1 MGKGSMKNIMQT
13 MQASTLKELPIQ
25 TANLNN
31 WMTLLRIYL
40 KLLVTLRQWWNS
52 KKDINVEKL
61 PQDGKKS

>member
-13 MQASTLKELPIQ
+13 MQASTLQELPIQ

>member
-13 MQASTLKELPIQ
+13 MQASTLQELPIQ
-25 TANLNN
+25 IANLNN

-61 PQDGKKS
+61 P

>member
-1 MGKGSMKNIMQT
+1 MKNIMQT

-61 PQDGKKS
+61 P

>member
-13 MQASTLKELPIQ
+13 VQASTLKELPIQ

-61 PQDGKKS
+61 PKDGKKS

>member
-13 MQASTLKELPIQ
+13 MQASTLQELPIQ

-61 PQDGKKS
+61 P

>member
-61 PQDGKKS
+61 P

>member
-13 MQASTLKELPIQ
+13 MQASTLQELPIQ
-25 TANLNN
+25 IANLNN
-31 WMTLLRIYL
+31 WMILLRIYL

-61 PQDGKKS
+61 P